1 MSRSASR
8 VLRISRK
15 APLSAVVTAGSV
27 SSVSIDT
34 MVMPC
39 VCSRVCSSW
48 TCCRNR
54 NALMPTAVATISPIA
69 SKLSLVCR
77 PMLTGGALSGE
88 TVSAFR
94 GEVYL
99 AIAPLL
105 VRRGT
110 RVGREFRST
119 QYACASRR
127 RRRHHRQML
136 LAAPPRRG
144 RWRRVLGD
152 RHRDLADPPLPLAG
166 AGLVDRGSRRVDRHR
181 HRHVPDLE
189 LVDRFH
195 AEVGEC
201 DHARGLYRLGHEIGG
216 AADRHEVRRAVLL
229 DRLDGRR
236 ATLTF
241 TDH

>member
-8 VLRISRK
+8 VSRICRK
-15 APLSAVVTAGSV
+15 ARLSAAVTAGSV
-27 SSVSIDT
+27 SSASIDT

-39 VCSRVCSSW
+39 VCRRVCSSW

-77 PMLTGGALSGE
+77 PRRTGGALSGE

-105 VRRGT
+105 VRRAT
-110 RVGREFRST
+110 RVRSEFRST
-119 QYACASRR
+119 QYACAGRR
-127 RRRHHRQML
+127 RRRHHRRML
-136 LAAPPRRG
+136 LRPSDQALALG
-144 RWRRVLGD
+144 RALGD
-152 RHRDLADPPLPLAG
+152 GNRNLADPPLPLAG

-181 HRHVPDLE
+181 HRHIPDLE

-195 AEVGEC
+195 AEVG
-201 DHARGLYRLGHEIGG
+201 
-216 AADRHEVRRAVLL
+216 
-229 DRLDGRR
+229 
-236 ATLTF
+236 
-241 TDH
+241 